1 MFTGVLVTVTK
12 KWGGD
17 LQYTTAEEWLFKSYY
32 TNAFTFTFYAGIEN
46 DYYKTMQRY

>member
-12 KWGGD
+12 KWGGGN
-17 LQYTTAEEWLFKSYY
+17 LQYTTAEKWLFKSYY
-32 TNAFTFTFYAGIEN
+32 TNAFTFYAGIEN